1 MDVNEYMKQSLSL
14 LERIAEGIETLNANG
29 VHVTNFVLPEGT
41 DLKAVGS
48 VVHAQPAENAE
59 ADKKAKA
66 EADKKAK
73 AEADK
78 KAKAKAEADAKAKKA
93 ADEKAAKDK
102 ADADAK
108 AKADADEKAK
118 QEAADKPAETK
129 AKKVT
134 ADDARK
140 ALKAYAA
147 IEGNAAAMEL
157 LTSLGAGSVSALAE
171 QGDDKLAELVAKCGG

>member
-29 VHVTNFVLPEGT
+29 VHVTNFVLPEGS

-66 EADKKAK
+66 
-73 AEADK
+73 
-78 KAKAKAEADAKAKKA
+78 DAKAKKA

-102 ADADAK
+102 DKADADAK
-108 AKADADEKAK
+108 AEADKKAK
-118 QEAADKPAETK
+118 QDAAAANKPAETETK

-147 IEGNAAAMEL
+147 IEGNDAAMEL

>member
-14 LERIAEGIETLNANG
+14 LERIAEGIESLNEKG

-41 DLKAVGS
+41 DLKAVGD

-66 EADKKAK
+66 EAEKKAKAEADAKAKKEADAKAK

-78 KAKAKAEADAKAKKA
+78 KAKA
-93 ADEKAAKDK
+93 
-102 ADADAK
+102 DADA
-108 AKADADEKAK
+108 ATAD
-118 QEAADKPAETK
+118 TK
-129 AKKVT
+129 KDTGKKVT

-147 IEGNAAAMEL
+147 IEGNDAAMEL
-157 LTSLGAGSVSALAE
+157 LNSFGAPSITALAE

>member
-1 MDVNEYMKQSLSL
+1 MDINEYMKRSIELQ
-14 LERIAEGIETLNANG
+14 ERIAEGIEALNENG

-66 EADKKAK
+66 DADKKVK
-73 AEADK
+73 AEADA
-78 KAKAKAEADAKAKKA
+78 KAKQEAADKKAKAEADAKAK
-93 ADEKAAKDK
+93 
-102 ADADAK
+102 
-108 AKADADEKAK
+108 
-118 QEAADKPAETK
+118 QEAEKKEAEKKGEPA
-129 AKKVT
+129 KVKRAT

-147 IEGNAAAMEL
+147 IEGNDAAMEL
-157 LTSLGAGSVSALAE
+157 LTSLGGASVSALAE
-171 QGDDKLAELVAKCGG
+171 SSTDEDDKLAALIQKCGG

>member
-14 LERIAEGIETLNANG
+14 LERIAEGIEALNENG

-41 DLKAVGS
+41 DLKAVGN
-48 VVHAQPAENAE
+48 VVHAQPADNAKSDE

-66 EADKKAK
+66 DADAKAK
-73 AEADK
+73 KE
-78 KAKAKAEADAKAKKA
+78 KAEADAKAKKE
-93 ADEKAAKDK
+93 ADAKAAKEK

-108 AKADADEKAK
+108 AKADADTKKE
-118 QEAADKPAETK
+118 EEKPADTK
-129 AKKVT
+129 KKVT

-147 IEGNAAAMEL
+147 IEGNDAAMEL
-157 LTSLGAGSVSALAE
+157 LTSLGAGSITALAE

>member
-14 LERIAEGIETLNANG
+14 LERIAEGIEALNENG

-41 DLKAVGS
+41 DLKAVGN
-48 VVHAQPAENAE
+48 VVHAQPADNAKSDE

-66 EADKKAK
+66 DADAKAK
-73 AEADK
+73 KE
-78 KAKAKAEADAKAKKA
+78 KAEADAKAKKE
-93 ADEKAAKDK
+93 ADAKAAKEK
-102 ADADAK
+102 ADAEAK
-108 AKADADEKAK
+108 AKADADTKKE
-118 QEAADKPAETK
+118 EEKPADTK
-129 AKKVT
+129 KKVT

-147 IEGNAAAMEL
+147 IEGNDAAMEL
-157 LTSLGAGSVSALAE
+157 LTSLGAGSITALAE

>member
-29 VHVTNFVLPEGT
+29 VHVTNFVLPEGP

-66 EADKKAK
+66 
-73 AEADK
+73 
-78 KAKAKAEADAKAKKA
+78 DAKAKKA

-102 ADADAK
+102 DKADADAK
-108 AKADADEKAK
+108 AEAYKKAK
-118 QEAADKPAETK
+118 QDAAAANKPAETETK

-147 IEGNAAAMEL
+147 IEGNDAAMEL

>member
-48 VVHAQPAENAE
+48 VVHAQPADNAKSDE

-66 EADKKAK
+66 EA
-73 AEADK
+73 E
-78 KAKAKAEADAKAKKA
+78 AKAKKEKA
-93 ADEKAAKDK
+93 EAEAKAKKEAEAKAAKEK
-102 ADADAK
+102 AEADAK
-108 AKADADEKAK
+108 AKADADAAAEKK
-118 QEAADKPAETK
+118 EDKPADAK
-129 AKKVT
+129 KKVT

-147 IEGNAAAMEL
+147 IEGNDAAMEL

>member
-14 LERIAEGIETLNANG
+14 LERIAEGIEALNENG

-41 DLKAVGS
+41 DLKAVGN
-48 VVHAQPAENAE
+48 VVHAQPADNAKSDE
-59 ADKKAKA
+59 ADK
-66 EADKKAK
+66 
-73 AEADK
+73 
-78 KAKAKAEADAKAKKA
+78 KAEADAKAKKEK
-93 ADEKAAKDK
+93 ADADAKAKKEADAKAAKEK

-108 AKADADEKAK
+108 AKADADAK
-118 QEAADKPAETK
+118 KEEEKPADTK
-129 AKKVT
+129 KKVT

-147 IEGNAAAMEL
+147 IEGNDAAMEL
-157 LTSLGAGSVSALAE
+157 LTSLGAGSITALAE

>member
-14 LERIAEGIETLNANG
+14 LERIAEGIETLNADG

-48 VVHAQPAENAE
+48 VVHAQPTENAE
-59 ADKKAKA
+59 ADK
-66 EADKKAK
+66 
-73 AEADK
+73 
-78 KAKAKAEADAKAKKA
+78 KAKAEADAKAKKA

-108 AKADADEKAK
+108 AKAEADEKAK
-118 QEAADKPAETK
+118 QDAAAADKPAETK
-129 AKKVT
+129 AKKAT

-147 IEGNAAAMEL
+147 IEGNDAAMEL

>member
-14 LERIAEGIETLNANG
+14 LERIAEGIEALNENG

-41 DLKAVGS
+41 DLKAVGN
-48 VVHAQPAENAE
+48 VVHAQPADNAKSDE

-66 EADKKAK
+66 DADAKAK
-73 AEADK
+73 KE
-78 KAKAKAEADAKAKKA
+78 KAEADAKAKKE
-93 ADEKAAKDK
+93 ADAKAAKEK
-102 ADADAK
+102 ADAGAK
-108 AKADADEKAK
+108 AKADADAK
-118 QEAADKPAETK
+118 KEEEKPADTK
-129 AKKVT
+129 KKVT

-147 IEGNAAAMEL
+147 IEGNDAAMEL
-157 LTSLGAGSVSALAE
+157 LTSLGAGSITALAE

>member
-1 MDVNEYMKQSLSL
+1 MDVSEYMKQSLSL

-29 VHVTNFVLPEGT
+29 VHVTNFVLPEGS

-66 EADKKAK
+66 
-73 AEADK
+73 
-78 KAKAKAEADAKAKKA
+78 DAKAKKA

-102 ADADAK
+102 DKADADAK
-108 AKADADEKAK
+108 AEADKKAK
-118 QEAADKPAETK
+118 QDAAAANKPAETETK

-147 IEGNAAAMEL
+147 IEGNDAAMEL

>member
-14 LERIAEGIETLNANG
+14 LERIAEGIEALNENG

-41 DLKAVGS
+41 DLKAVGN
-48 VVHAQPAENAE
+48 VVHAQPADNAKSDE
-59 ADKKAKA
+59 ADK
-66 EADKKAK
+66 
-73 AEADK
+73 
-78 KAKAKAEADAKAKKA
+78 KAKAEADAKAKKEK
-93 ADEKAAKDK
+93 ADADAKAKKEADAKAAKEK

-108 AKADADEKAK
+108 AKADADAK
-118 QEAADKPAETK
+118 KEEEKPADTK
-129 AKKVT
+129 KKVT

-147 IEGNAAAMEL
+147 IEGNDAAMEL
-157 LTSLGAGSVSALAE
+157 LTSLGAGSITALAE